1 MRYEPHICKE
11 EIHMVRNT
19 NKNSNTSSDWID
31 VTVPIRVGMAIWPGN
46 ATLQI
51 ECHHS
56 IIQGEGNS
64 NSTIHMGA
72 HTGTHMDAPLH
83 FLDNHKSIDQMPFD
97 AAIGPAR
104 VIEIR
109 DTESIKPEELKQYNI
124 QRGERILFKTRN
136 SQTCWQTD
144 TFVENFVYITKEAA
158 RLLADSGVILIGID
172 YLSVG
177 GFKQDLVETHRTLL
191 GADIW
196 LIEGLDLSGV
206 SAGNYD
212 LICLPLKLVQAEA
225 SPVRAVLRPIP

>member
-1 MRYEPHICKE
+1 MHE
-11 EIHMVRNT
+11 EVRMVRNT
-19 NKNSNTSSDWID
+19 NKNSYASSGWID
-31 VTVPIRVGMAIWPGN
+31 VTVPIRVGMVTWPGS

-51 ECHHS
+51 ERRHT
-56 IIQGEGNS
+56 IVQGDNANS
-64 NSTIHMGA
+64 SNIHMGV

-83 FLDNHKSIDQMPFD
+83 FFDNRKSIDQMPID

-109 DTESIKPEELKQYNI
+109 DTESIKPEELKQYNM

-144 TFVENFVYITKEAA
+144 TFVKDYVYITNEAA
-158 RLLADSGVILIGID
+158 RFLADSGVRLIGID

-177 GFKQDLVETHRTLL
+177 GFEQDLIETHRILL
-191 GADIW
+191 GAEIW
-196 LIEGLDLSGV
+196 LLEGLDLSGV
-206 SAGNYD
+206 NAGNYD
-212 LICLPLKLVQAEA
+212 LICLPLKLVQTDG